1 MKRIF
6 KFLVVLLAVG
16 ALAQTVALAKAK
28 SAGDIEGKTPIKGSD
43 GPGI

>member
-6 KFLVVLLAVG
+6 KILVVVLALG
-16 ALAQTVALAKAK
+16 ALVQTIALAKVK
-28 SAGDIEGKTPIKGSD
+28 SGDSSDATRGSD

>member
-6 KFLVVLLAVG
+6 KILVVALALG
-16 ALAQTVALAKAK
+16 ALAQTVALAKV
-28 SAGDIEGKTPIKGSD
+28 KTGETTNAPISKGSD

>member
-6 KFLVVLLAVG
+6 KILIIALAIG
-16 ALAQTVALAKAK
+16 ALAQTVAIGKAK
-28 SAGDIEGKTPIKGSD
+28 TGDTSDASTAKGSD

>member
-6 KFLVVLLAVG
+6 QILVVLLAIGSLVQ
-16 ALAQTVALAKAK
+16 AVALAKVNTGETSDASTSK
-28 SAGDIEGKTPIKGSD
+28 SGST

>member
-6 KFLVVLLAVG
+6 KILVVLLAVG
-16 ALAQTVALAKAK
+16 ALAQTVAFAKPK
-28 SAGDIEGKTPIKGSD
+28 SGETQDAPPTKGSD

>member
-6 KFLVVLLAVG
+6 KILVVLLAIG
-16 ALAQTVALAKAK
+16 ALAQTVALAKVK
-28 SAGDIEGKTPIKGSD
+28 SGETTYAPPTTKGSD

>member
-6 KFLVVLLAVG
+6 KILVVVLAIG
-16 ALAQTVALAKAK
+16 ALAQTVALAK
-28 SAGDIEGKTPIKGSD
+28 GKTGDTSDATRGSD

>member
-6 KFLVVLLAVG
+6 KIVVVLMAIG
-16 ALAQTVALAKAK
+16 ALAQTIALAKV
-28 SAGDIEGKTPIKGSD
+28 KTGNTSDAPPTTHGSD

>member
-6 KFLVVLLAVG
+6 KILVVVLALG
-16 ALAQTVALAKAK
+16 ALVQTIALAKV
-28 SAGDIEGKTPIKGSD
+28 KTGESSDSSTSKGTD

>member
-6 KFLVVLLAVG
+6 KILVITLAIG
-16 ALAQTVALAKAK
+16 ALAQTVVLAKSK
-28 SAGDIEGKTPIKGSD
+28 TGDTSDASTAKGSD

>member
-6 KFLVVLLAVG
+6 KILVILLATG
-16 ALAQTVALAKAK
+16 ALVQTIALAKVK
-28 SAGDIEGKTPIKGSD
+28 NGETTDSTSTSKGSD